1 MKQKERQKLM
11 TDKKKTVILKNIVDA
26 EAQKLEPKVSI
37 MNPLPFNQ
45 NFTRRYFYVLMTLT
59 LFNYKSPIHN

>member
-1 MKQKERQKLM
+1 M

-45 NFTRRYFYVLMTLT
+45 NFTRRF
-59 LFNYKSPIHN
+59 FIS